1 MSDRAA
7 NDTAARKLGSLG
19 AFNHAMRPGGQLAQ
33 IGASVS
39 I

>member
-1 MSDRAA
+1 MFDGAT

-33 IGASVS
+33 SGASVR